1 MFLSNS
7 NVIKLNDVNMQ
18 TVHRSEEYKTVQS
31 VNREAMMLR
40 KSLYM
45 VVISP
50 CEHTDSTLLT
60 SSLI

>member
-7 NVIKLNDVNMQ
+7 NVIKINDVNMQ
-18 TVHRSEEYKTVQS
+18 TVHRFEEYKTVQS

-50 CEHTDSTLLT
+50 CEHADSTLFT